1 MGLTG
6 YAVSMSQEWINF
18 FTSNTYDLLLPLV
31 VYTFGLAFYALFV
44 WKFYNFLSKRDVFK
58 LDLSKY
64 EFSNHPN
71 LRKAGSIFMYVVKHL
86 IILPLFIFFWFL
98 TLSAL
103 LIVMS
108 KNQSVPEIMLL
119 SMAIVSAIRITSY
132 FKEDIAKDL
141 AKILP
146 FTLIGLILLDPTY
159 FQSINVFDRITQLPD
174 MALNVISYLLFT
186 QILEFSLRILYG
198 LKVLIFGSNE

>member
-1 MGLTG
+1 MDLTG
-6 YAVSMSQEWINF
+6 YAITVGEDWLSF
-18 FTSNTYDLLLPLV
+18 FTSNTYDLLFPLV

-71 LRKAGSIFMYVVKHL
+71 LRKAGSMLMYVVKHL
-86 IILPLFIFFWFL
+86 IILPLFIFLWFL

-103 LIVMS
+103 LIIMS

-119 SMAIVSAIRITSY
+119 SMAVVSAIRITSY

-159 FQSINVFDRITQLPD
+159 FQSINVFDRISQLPD